1 MDDEPKI
8 GENRGNAGKGRPKGS
23 PNKTT
28 ALMKDAITAVYA
40 DLQESVED
48 EDNANAHF
56 LQWAKNNAT
65 EFYKLASKLI
75 PIQVGD
81 GDGAGITVVVNKP

>member
-1 MDDEPKI
+1 MNKITENI
-8 GENRGNAGKGRPKGS
+8 GEGKPGPGRPKGS

-40 DLQESVED
+40 DLQAQVEERD
-48 EDNANAHF
+48 HGHFFIWAN
-56 LQWAKNNAT
+56 QNPT

-75 PIQVGD
+75 PLQVSGED
-81 GDGAGITVVVNKP
+81 GGAITVVINKP

>member
-1 MDDEPKI
+1 MSDEPKL

-28 ALMKDAITAVYA
+28 ALMKDAITSVYA
-40 DLQESVED
+40 DLQEGSGGG
-48 EDNANAHF
+48 NNHF
-56 LQWAKNNAT
+56 LHWASDNPT

-75 PIQVGD
+75 PVQLGD
-81 GDGAGITVVVNKP
+81 EGGSGITVVINKP